1 MGVCLLNTSRQ
12 DTHTHAIMNSKLVLV
27 LAFAVIACN
36 AQNQN
41 TRQQIRD
48 RIAALKQGGRT
59 RVSAAVQDAQQF
71 IDTNSIQLNLQE
83 HVNALVEQGKTR
95 KAELSAR
102 LEQLN
107 SRQRATA
114 EAQAIKAQYEAA
126 IQKIQNKNVKKEF
139 KRIIANLETTVRDAF
154 QPAPTTP
161 TN

>member
-1 MGVCLLNTSRQ
+1 
-12 DTHTHAIMNSKLVLV
+12 MNSKLVLV

-59 RVSAAVQDAQQF
+59 RMSAAVQDAQQF

-95 KAELSAR
+95 KEELTAR

-107 SRQRATA
+107 LRQRANA

-154 QPAPTTP
+154 QPAPKTT
-161 TN
+161 N